1 MVAFSVW
8 PPEAKVPLSGKSAPI
23 FTSVGGMVGDGP
35 LTTLLLRL
43 AGIDL
48 LERVVRGDKE
58 DERGARHEFL
68 IGRIPLDCAIVA
80 CKLVPKKSV
89 ISNIM

>member
-1 MVAFSVW
+1 MLAFSVW

-23 FTSVGGMVGDGP
+23 FTSVGGMVGDVL

-43 AGIDL
+43 AGLDL

-58 DERGARHEFL
+58 DEEDEF
-68 IGRIPLDCAIVA
+68 
-80 CKLVPKKSV
+80 
-89 ISNIM
+89 